1 MNTYLNNMVKPC
13 FQGSSKQRT
22 RLRKRIANNKAKL
35 KVFVDRYNG
44 LVDEKGQVRVS
55 LEDVEKGIFSWEIS
69 ARGD

>member
-1 MNTYLNNMVKPC
+1 
-13 FQGSSKQRT
+13 
-22 RLRKRIANNKAKL
+22 LRKRIANNKAKL